1 MASVVNF
8 QREAAFRTVDI
19 SVIPCSCRPRL
30 ATTNLS
36 NSCTCGLERLPS
48 ARNDTFDD
56 SQLCSYTGDSTL
68 LLQLSDHFPAREVV
82 QIFCKPPDEH
92 RIVTDYLKEISE
104 EFYVI
109 DPPDSRPL
117 KVVIK
122 GLPISTEID
131 EIQEDLTSQGFSVE
145 KVAQLT
151 RSKTKSPLPIFMV
164 ELEKKS
170 DSPDIFKMKKCCCL
184 TVQIDAFNRRPGVSQ
199 CYNCNLFNHSSKNC
213 FMRTRCLKCGESHR
227 TNECPIKEKIENP
240 VCINCNKTGHMAN
253 WSQCEEFPKRK
264 LRKGETIRNRN
275 TSTETNKTLKKV
287 TPNLSFAAALSGAS
301 NKNNTP
307 GTSATTEE
315 TPSIN
320 EKNNEKD
327 FGFKDVINE
336 LRRFFLDYPF
346 LLEMDRNVLHSAGLK
361 ARTPRKKLYISEVNR
376 KRSLEFAMKY
386 KNKPMY
392 FWKKVIF
399 SDESKFEI
407 FTPPSIRK
415 IWRKNKTALEL
426 KNVLPT
432 LKYGGRNVMVW
443 GCVAHNGAGNLVF
456 IANKMNAL
464 AYIDVLRH
472 NFLDSAKKLNMEN
485 TFIFQQDINPK
496 HTAIVTRTWL
506 LYHAPRRLETPA
518 QSPDLNPI
526 ENLWMH
532 LDTEVQKKM

>member
-1 MASVVNF
+1 MNGRLSFLEHCIQSEKEFPDLTDDDALVGF
-8 QREAAFRTVDI
+8 QNEHDELSSQKEQNLVK
-19 SVIPCSCRPRL
+19 L
-30 ATTNLS
+30 A
-36 NSCTCGLERLPS
+36 GKY
-48 ARNDTFDD
+48 FK
-56 SQLCSYTGDSTL
+56 
-68 LLQLSDHFPAREVV
+68 
-82 QIFCKPPDEH
+82 IFCKSPDKH

-145 KVAQLT
+145 KVVQLT

-164 ELEKKS
+164 ELEKKP

-199 CYNCNLFNHSSKNC
+199 CYNYNLFNHSSKNC
-213 FMRTRCLKCGESHR
+213 FMHTRCLKCGESHR

-275 TSTETNKTLKKV
+275 TSTETNKTSKKV

-307 GTSATTEE
+307 GTSAATEE

-320 EKNNEKD
+320 EKSNEKD
-327 FGFKDVINE
+327 FGFKDAINE

-346 LLEMDRNVLHSAGLK
+346 LLEMDGDRFNSCQVIYSQFGLAIHQNDHQ
-361 ARTPRKKLYISEVNR
+361 ARRRFVEWAQNEIAVVPDFH
-376 KRSLEFAMKY
+376 KRIL
-386 KNKPMY
+386 
-392 FWKKVIF
+392 F
-399 SDESKFEI
+399 SDEAHFWLNGYVNKQNC
-407 FTPPSIRK
+407 R
-415 IWRKNKTALEL
+415 IWSEANPQVYVKTQLHPEKLTVWCALWA
-426 KNVLPT
+426 
-432 LKYGGRNVMVW
+432 GG
-443 GCVAHNGAGNLVF
+443 
-456 IANKMNAL
+456 I
-464 AYIDVLRH
+464 
-472 NFLDSAKKLNMEN
+472 
-485 TFIFQQDINPK
+485 
-496 HTAIVTRTWL
+496 L
-506 LYHAPRRLETPA
+506 L
-518 QSPDLNPI
+518 
-526 ENLWMH
+526 
-532 LDTEVQKKM
+532 QKR